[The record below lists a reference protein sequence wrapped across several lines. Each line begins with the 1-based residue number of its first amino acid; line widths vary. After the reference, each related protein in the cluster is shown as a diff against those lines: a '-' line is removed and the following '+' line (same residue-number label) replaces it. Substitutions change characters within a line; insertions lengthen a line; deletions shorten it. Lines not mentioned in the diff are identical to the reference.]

1 MSKTLGLSMIVKN
14 ESHVI
19 LRLLNSVAPIIDYWV
34 IADTG
39 STDGTQEII
48 QKFFD
53 EKGIPGQLLQI
64 DWIDNFSYARN
75 KALDEIEKHV
85 DYGIWI
91 DADEELIIDSTFN
104 KANELSQ
111 DLHSISVKTIYGKVD
126 YTRKNIWKTKM
137 GFFWDGPIH
146 ELLSSKEETIGG
158 LANGLSVV
166 VRAEGSSWGN
176 IREKYLGH
184 AKILQKHA
192 EETNDPRWVF
202 YTAQSYRD
210 AQEYQTSIDWY
221 NKRAAM
227 KDGFYEEVFI
237 AKFMVAKLSEVIGKS
252 KNECTILYQEA
263 HSIDNLRGEAIKCL
277 VQMYHRLT
285 DWENAYVFSLYGL
298 RYNRKSPYP
307 HRVLFLDKAIYDYE
321 MLELHSLSCF
331 YTNRIEEGTRCYW
344 LMRQQL
350 NELGP
355 GYLPEDAMQRVIGN
369 EQYFPVSS
377 INMQQPGLP
386 QQNMSRRPV
395 FPPHGGT
402 KKKRKKK

>member
-1 MSKTLGLSMIVKN
+1 MIVKN

-53 EKGIPGQLLQI
+53 EKGIPGQLI
-64 DWIDNFSYARN
+64 HSDWIDNFSYARN
-75 KALDEIEKHV
+75 KALNEVEKHV

-91 DADEELIIDSTFN
+91 DADEELIIDSTFD
-104 KANELSQ
+104 KEKTLSQ
-111 DLHSISVKTIYGKVD
+111 DLHSVSVKTIYGKVD
-126 YTRKNIWKTKM
+126 YTRKNIWKTGM
-137 GFFWDGPIH
+137 GFYWDGPIH
-146 ELLSSKEETIGG
+146 ELLSSKEETVGG
-158 LANGLSVV
+158 LALGLSVV

-176 IREKYLGH
+176 VREKYLGH

-210 AQEYQTSIDWY
+210 AQEYQSSIDWY

-237 AKFMVAKLSEVIGKS
+237 AKFMVAKLSEAIGKT
-252 KNECTILYQEA
+252 KNECTILYQDA
-263 HSIDNLRGEAIKCL
+263 HSADNLRGEAIKCL
-277 VQMYHRLT
+277 IQMYHRLT
-285 DWENAYVFSLYGL
+285 DWENGYVFSLYGL
-298 RYNRKSPYP
+298 RYNRKNPYP

-331 YTNRIEEGTRCYW
+331 YTNRIEEGARCYW

-355 GYLPEDAMQRVIGN
+355 GYLPDEVMQRVIAN
-369 EQYFPVSS
+369 EQYFPISS

-386 QQNMSRRPV
+386 QQNISKRPV

>member
-1 MSKTLGLSMIVKN
+1 MIVKN

-53 EKGIPGQLLQI
+53 EKGIPGQLI
-64 DWIDNFSYARN
+64 HSDWIDNFSYARN
-75 KALDEIEKHV
+75 KSLKEVEKHV

-91 DADEELIIDSTFN
+91 DADEELIIDSTFD
-104 KANELSQ
+104 KEKTLSQ
-111 DLHSISVKTIYGKVD
+111 DLHSVSVKTIYGKVD
-126 YTRKNIWKTKM
+126 YTRKNIWKTGM
-137 GFFWDGPIH
+137 GFYWDGPIH
-146 ELLSSKEETIGG
+146 ELLSSKDETVGG
-158 LANGLSVV
+158 LALGLSVV
-166 VRAEGSSWGN
+166 VKAEGSSWGN

-210 AQEYQTSIDWY
+210 AQEYQSSIDWY

-237 AKFMVAKLSEVIGKS
+237 AKFMVAKLSEVIGKT

-263 HSIDNLRGEAIKCL
+263 NSVDSLRGEAIKCL
-277 VQMYHRLT
+277 VQMYQRLA

-298 RYNRKSPYP
+298 KYNRNNPYP

-331 YTNRIEEGTRCYW
+331 YTNRIEEGARCYW

-355 GYLPEDAMQRVIGN
+355 GYLPDEAMQRVIAN

-386 QQNMSRRPV
+386 QQNISKRPV